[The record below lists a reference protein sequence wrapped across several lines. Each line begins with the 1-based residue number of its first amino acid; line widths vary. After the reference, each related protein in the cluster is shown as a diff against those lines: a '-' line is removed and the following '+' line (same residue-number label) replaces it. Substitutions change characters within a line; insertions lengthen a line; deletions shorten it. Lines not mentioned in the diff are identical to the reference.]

1 MWFLSH
7 AIDHEEKVSFSLA
20 LASLESF
27 FLELFFTYR
36 RLQSVLCTA
45 SVNMRSTNNIDNLS
59 LNDRYE
65 SDIQYTFQFCHWIL
79 KPLGIYYFI
88 YNQANKFEK
97 ILSIIL
103 ILICFFIIQFVIV
116 PFGYYILFYEKDMN
130 TKIKFL
136 GPLTFCL
143 SALFKYSYLGIKS
156 SELGHCI
163 KHVEKDWKMLQNEDH
178 RVIMSRYVIMGRNLI
193 TLCAAFMYT
202 GGLSYHTI
210 MPLLSKRK
218 VENFTIRP
226 LTYPG
231 YEAFLNIQKSPT
243 YEIIYC
249 MHCIYVIVVGNIT
262 MAAYSL
268 TAIFITHACG
278 QIKIQTLRLENLKN
292 EKKVLETG
300 IESHLAVVVKNHVEI
315 LR

>member
-1 MWFLSH
+1 
-7 AIDHEEKVSFSLA
+7 
-20 LASLESF
+20 
-27 FLELFFTYR
+27 
-36 RLQSVLCTA
+36 
-45 SVNMRSTNNIDNLS
+45 MRSTSNIDDLP

-65 SDIQYTFQFCHWIL
+65 NDIHYTFQFCHWIL
-79 KPLGIYYFI
+79 KPLGIHYFI
-88 YNQANKFEK
+88 YNQANKFER
-97 ILSIIL
+97 ILSVIL

-143 SALFKYSYLGIKS
+143 SALFKYTYLGIKS

-163 KHVEKDWKMLQNEDH
+163 KHVEKDWKMLQNKDH
-178 RVIMSRYVIMGRNLI
+178 RVIMSRYAIMGRNLI

-210 MPLLSKRK
+210 MPLFSKRK

-300 IESHLAVVVKNHVEI
+300 IESHLAVVVRNHVQI